1 MPSTV
6 GTTQS
11 RDGTE
16 LRTRRW
22 RSLGAG
28 RPQAVVLLVHG
39 FGEHSG
45 RYEHVGDELAAVG
58 FQVEAYDQRG
68 FGGSTG
74 RRAWVDSWSTV
85 HGDLEERVA
94 ASTQEAEG
102 RPVAL
107 YGHSLGG
114 LIALGYTL
122 ADRPKPDLLVL
133 SAPGLED
140 RVAAWKKRIA
150 LILDRIAPKLPIAA
164 GIEREMLATS
174 PRAGFQYGDDPLVE
188 TSSTVR
194 FGALVL
200 AEQARVNDAL
210 DRIEH
215 LPVPTLAVH
224 GGDDSLVPPS
234 ASGRLAR
241 FPEVTR
247 IVYPGLR
254 HETHNEATSAT
265 VADVARWLGEQVA
278 VLESRHN

>member
-1 MPSTV
+1 MGSARST
-6 GTTQS
+6 
-11 RDGTE
+11 DGTE

-22 RSLGAG
+22 RALGAG
-28 RPQAVVLLVHG
+28 RPLAVVLLVHG

-74 RRAWVDSWSTV
+74 RRAWVDSWSIV
-85 HGDLEERVA
+85 HQDLEERLA
-94 ASTQEAEG
+94 AATEDAAG

-122 ADRPKPDLLVL
+122 AHRPKPDLLVL

-140 RVAAWKKRIA
+140 RVAAWKKRLA
-150 LILDRIAPKLPIAA
+150 RILDRLAPTMRIAA
-164 GIEREMLATS
+164 GIDREVLATS
-174 PRAGFQYGDDPLVE
+174 PRPGFQYDDDPLVD

-194 FGALVL
+194 FGTLVL
-200 AEQARVNDAL
+200 AEQARLQAALERL
-210 DRIEH
+210 DR

-224 GGDDSLVPPS
+224 GGDDALVPPS
-234 ASGRLAR
+234 ASERLAH
-241 FPEVTR
+241 FPETTR

-254 HETHNEATSAT
+254 HETHNEATSTT
-265 VADVARWLGEQVA
+265 VADVARWLDEQVA